1 MSDLANYFIIERKA
15 VPDVLLKVVQA
26 KKLVEKEKTLTIQ
39 EAVDQVGISRSSFYK
54 YKDSI
59 FPFYDNAR
67 GSTITLSLRIDD
79 EPGILSRV
87 LNTIADYKMNILTI
101 HQAIPINGIAN
112 ISISIQLLETS
123 GDIYEMMNGI
133 NGFQG
138 IYEIKI
144 LARE

>member
-144 LARE
+144 LSSE